1 MAYNKTAIVIILD
14 VSPSMCAKDLAQD
27 SYLSQA
33 LQIIKQIVYR
43 KVFSESKDEIAVIL
57 FGTSKTSNPLAD
69 EGDYQNICVERS
81 LSVPDFNLLEWLVN
95 FHPTDT
101 TEADF
106 VDALIVAMDHL
117 QTNLETKKGLKH
129 RQIILLS
136 NLMSSFVDDQIGNIM
151 ISMKQQ
157 EITLNVISSK
167 STGDSNQVSDEA
179 SQFEQQK
186 EAETI
191 IEQMYSMVKGHNYS
205 FHEALSRPNIFT
217 KHHSSSA
224 WKCNLEIGS
233 NLSIPICGY
242 IKLKSY
248 KPAQSWKKV
257 FANDQDAALKEAR
270 TLHLNDENETEIEHE
285 DTIPGFY
292 YGSTLVPLSE
302 ESEKYKST
310 KCFTVLGF
318 TSKEN
323 VPAYSYM
330 GDNTMYVIAE
340 PNDQVISVA
349 FSALVNALFETNML
363 AIVRRVYDARSGP
376 RIGCL
381 KPHIKND
388 YECMIYYELPF
399 YEDILNCEFDP
410 LPVDSCDTPKKFKPS
425 NAQLKAMDNLIDTM
439 TFSNEGKHKFLNTKY
454 VSTPSLQKFY
464 QCFEQRVL
472 ESTKPIPELPTKHGA
487 SFFENK
493 EAVEK
498 IKENFTLENL
508 KPNKTEKTGEKLFGI
523 NLDMDSSQMK
533 ALTSEEAPNDAPK
546 GDFKQLLLAGKYFK
560 DDSHDTKK
568 SEENAGQDKSG
579 SQSQESSKPDQP
591 MEGSADDLLDEM

>member
-1 MAYNKTAIVIILD
+1 MAYNKTAIIIVLD
-14 VSPSMCAKDLAQD
+14 VSPSMCGKDLAQD

-57 FGTSKTSNPLAD
+57 LGTSNTSNPLAHED
-69 EGDYQNICVERS
+69 NYQNICVERF
-81 LSVPDFNLLEWLVN
+81 LSVPDFDLLEWLVK

-136 NLMSSFVDDQIGNIM
+136 NLMSLFVDDQIGDIM
-151 ISMKQQ
+151 INMKQQ
-157 EITLNVISSK
+157 EITFNVISPK
-167 STGDSNQVSDEA
+167 STGDINQVSD
-179 SQFEQQK
+179 EQQK

-205 FHEALSRPNIFT
+205 FHDALSRPNVFT

-242 IKLKSY
+242 IKLKGY

-257 FANDQDAALKEAR
+257 FANDQAAALKESR
-270 TLHLNDENETEIEHE
+270 TLHLNDENETEIEYQ
-285 DTIPGFY
+285 DTVPGFY
-292 YGSTLVPLSE
+292 YGSTLVPISE
-302 ESEKYKST
+302 MSEKYKSA

-323 VPAYSYM
+323 VPVYSYM
-330 GDNTMYVIAE
+330 GDSTMYVIAE
-340 PNDQVISVA
+340 PTDQVTSVA

-388 YECMIYYELPF
+388 YECMIYHELPF
-399 YEDILNCEFDP
+399 FEDILNCEFDP
-410 LPVDSCDTPKKFKPS
+410 LPVDSCDNPKKFKPS
-425 NAQLKAMDNLIDTM
+425 NAQLEAMDNLIDTM

-454 VSTPSLQKFY
+454 ISTPSLQKFY

-472 ESTKPIPELPTKHGA
+472 EPTKPIPELPTKHGV
-487 SFFENK
+487 SFFENN

-498 IKENFTLENL
+498 IKENFKLEKL
-508 KPNKTEKTGEKLFGI
+508 KPNKTEKTGEKLFDL

-533 ALTSEEAPNDAPK
+533 AEAPNDAPK
-546 GDFKQLLLAGKYFK
+546 DFKQLVLAGKYFK
-560 DDSHDTKK
+560 DNLHDTKE
-568 SEENAGQDKSG
+568 SEENAGQNKSD
-579 SQSQESSKPDQP
+579 SQESSKPDQP